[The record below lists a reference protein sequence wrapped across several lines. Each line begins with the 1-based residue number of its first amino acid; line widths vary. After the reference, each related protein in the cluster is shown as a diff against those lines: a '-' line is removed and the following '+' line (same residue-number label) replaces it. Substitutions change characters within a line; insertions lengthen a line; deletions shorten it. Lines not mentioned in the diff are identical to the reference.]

1 MAGGVSTTEPPK
13 NAVESR
19 NLGVQAK
26 QTKLAQTAGDH
37 RMITA
42 ELPEAENLTTQ
53 SNIAL
58 TTGETTEAHHIGV
71 DRRHPSGDSGIGDE
85 MTGPELMDV
94 AMPPAESR
102 MNLDGVSASNTSPNT
117 QTAHQQNKQPMVL
130 QSPDDPS
137 FEQERQKL
145 MKHCVLR
152 KEQENRRMWERR
164 LAAAGLMG
172 SPVKRRMPVPNPN
185 NAQFQRDKPSTRSYL
200 LLIDLNHLSHTKYC
214 FLLFL
219 LFCWRLSADLYEI
232 KQC

>member
-1 MAGGVSTTEPPK
+1 MSTTEPPK
-13 NAVESR
+13 NATEIESR
-19 NLGVQAK
+19 NLGIQAK

-42 ELPEAENLTTQ
+42 ELPEAENLTTR

-58 TTGETTEAHHIGV
+58 TTGETAEAHHIGV

-85 MTGPELMDV
+85 MTEPELMDV

-102 MNLDGVSASNTSPNT
+102 MNLNGTSASNTGPNT
-117 QTAHQQNKQPMVL
+117 QTAHQQNKQPVV

-145 MKHCVLR
+145 VKHCVLR
-152 KEQENRRMWERR
+152 REQENRRMWERR

-172 SPVKRRMPVPNPN
+172 SRVKRRMPVPNPN

-200 LLIDLNHLSHTKYC
+200 LLIDLNHLSRTKC
-214 FLLFL
+214 FLCFVSFVVL
-219 LFCWRLSADLYEI
+219 LEAFGRFV
-232 KQC
+232 

>member
-1 MAGGVSTTEPPK
+1 MSTTEPPK
-13 NAVESR
+13 NATEIESR
-19 NLGVQAK
+19 NLGIQAK

-37 RMITA
+37 RMIITA
-42 ELPEAENLTTQ
+42 ELPEAANLTTL

-58 TTGETTEAHHIGV
+58 TTGETTEEAHHIGV

-102 MNLDGVSASNTSPNT
+102 MNLNGVSASKSGPNT
-117 QTAHQQNKQPMVL
+117 QTAHQQNKQLVV

-145 MKHCVLR
+145 VKHCEIR

-172 SPVKRRMPVPNPN
+172 SRVKRRMPVPNPN
-185 NAQFQRDKPSTRSYL
+185 NTKCQRDKPSTRSYL

-214 FLLFL
+214 FLSFVSFVVL
-219 LFCWRLSADLYEI
+219 LEAFGRFV
-232 KQC
+232 